1 MLNFNVEPY
10 YDDFDPSK
18 NFHRILYKP
27 GAAVQ
32 ARELTQSQTILQS
45 QISKFAD
52 HIFSQNTPVTGGNIT
67 VNQNCFFLKLNKQYN
82 EVDVI
87 AANFLNKIITNGT
100 GNVIA
105 KVIQTEEAT
114 GTDVELGDPPT
125 LIVNYL
131 SGGHFKDAD
140 TLYCVDGTNI
150 NATIIGTAGGTTGVG
165 KSSVAS
171 ISDGVFYVVTG
182 YSESSVANQDGTY
195 SKYHIG
201 NFVSVQPQT
210 TILNKYSSRA
220 SARVGLM
227 VTETIVDYIDDA
239 SLLDPA
245 VGASNYQAPGADRLL
260 ITLTLTTLPLQLG
273 NDDKFIELLRIEK
286 GVVQK
291 QVDSTVYSVIDD
303 YFAKRTAETNG
314 DFIVNNFKI
323 VPSANTIDANT
334 YLLNVGPGVA
344 YVQGYRV
351 ENQSTLRIT
360 SNRSRATSTV
370 NNNSNYLD
378 LGNFVYVDNVKGQS
392 GSFFD
397 ISTGSPVDFH
407 VVGPTGINRANTT
420 AYNATLAGTAYIR
433 SLTYQQASNTSN
445 SQTYI
450 YKAHIFDVSSKVLS
464 SNVSSSNATHTIIN
478 AASAGQLSNV
488 ANAYIGC
495 TITIDSGTSAGDS
508 RTITQYDPG
517 NKTIRV
523 DTPFTFSPDSTSN
536 FSIRFGIKDFESMVN
551 ANTTLDLLGSASLS
565 NYGKDNNSPSG
576 YTHLFNTSNPELIF
590 PLGNDYVAAVTDS
603 SYTTTQ
609 QFRAQSFGAY
619 STGSRRYLQLDPS
632 GTSTFDFIKTA
643 AGATEEGIDAVLQNW
658 VVVVTDKLSNTLIE
672 NGDIVDFT
680 TAGRSI
686 TVDTN
691 KNGVYLTAL
700 DLSPFTA
707 TIYAR
712 LSVTNASDT
721 NLILRTKTLV
731 EANTTYASSAGVSGV
746 VNDTYV
752 DLTAGQI
759 WIPEE
764 GVLGYGAQQKL
775 YVSDVKRI
783 VKIVDT
789 DNQTP
794 NVALLTTGTD
804 RTTDYVFNNGQT
816 DSYYG
821 HAYITLKPGRPKPK
835 SLWILFDFYQHSGGD
850 GYFSSQSYGNVGF
863 AERPTYKASNG
874 ITYNL
879 KDCLDFRPALQ
890 NVQPVFS
897 FKFKVAP
904 TVSNNSGLFLPS
916 DVTPFNCDYSY
927 YLGRKDL
934 LIISRDKTIRLIEGT
949 PGINPIPP
957 AQPEGSLL
965 LANITL
971 DPYTEYVPGQAQGK
985 PSNVSIQPVNHKRW
999 AFKDITDLQERVNDL
1014 QYYASLNLLE
1024 QKASSLQIQDSNGL
1038 NRFKNGILVD
1048 DFSTFAIADSFNID
1062 FSAGIDTR
1070 YKTMGPSLLINNY
1083 PLQNEQL
1090 LGVNFKSLST
1100 SALNSLSFKASHTNS
1115 NPLYTLPYTEEAV
1128 VVQPLASRPI
1138 NANPFSVVN
1147 STGVLTISPTMDSWI
1162 DKTSQPELLFID
1174 PNIKLYNPSS
1184 TQNLLEGN
1192 PTLSVGDWQTIPGT
1206 ERTVL
1211 FEEGNYN
1218 VSQTFANKTNT
1229 YSQGYWSQTY
1239 NYEGSFIKNISLLPY
1254 IRSQQINFRAT
1265 DMLFNATVNAWF
1277 DGKRVSRMIRKP
1289 NILELTDVTGTFN
1302 VGDVIG
1308 YVSSSIFHRTGVVS
1322 DVYTYNNE
1330 NIRLYVID
1338 DQNTTTY
1345 GATVVSARTNTSGVY
1360 QSSGAT
1366 GTLSSSTHYS
1376 GKAAA
1381 TTSGT
1386 STVTLDTKANS
1397 TDIYTGLEF
1406 WVINGSASSVLSI
1419 PKGQNAIITSYN
1431 PSTKEITLD
1440 KNVSI
1445 SAGETYSI
1453 GSLQTNEAGNIS
1465 GVFNLPGGIFNTGTR
1480 IFRIDNRLVTQG
1492 ANDFYYN
1499 NGTETT
1505 FAEASFFA
1513 QGLTTQ
1519 SQQLNFSA
1527 SLSGYRNV
1535 TTTTQSQE
1543 ALISE
1548 TRSLKYVPPEPPI
1561 EVPGNP
1567 PVIVVPEPEPEPPAV
1582 EPDPVVE
1589 PPPPPAGGGG
1599 GCCVVATALTEKG
1612 IWKQDQKDVLIA
1624 WCEKY
1629 LHDRI
1634 LGECFRRGYQ
1644 VVGSKIVVP
1653 ALRSESK
1660 WFNKYANWA
1669 WTNGTN
1675 MVMGKKFNPLS
1686 IPNSLVWI
1694 TVFMAVG
1701 AVATKKYAT
1710 KCWKKL
1716 YK

>member
-52 HIFSQNTPVTGGNIT
+52 HIFSQNTPVTGGNVT
-67 VNQNCFFLKLNKQYN
+67 VNQNCFFLKLNRQYN
-82 EVDVI
+82 DVDVT
-87 AANFLNKIITNGT
+87 AANFLNKIITNGV

-105 KVIQTEEAT
+105 KVIKTEEAT
-114 GTDVELGDPPT
+114 GSDAELGDPPT

-131 SGGHFKDAD
+131 SGGHFTDAD
-140 TLYCVDGTNI
+140 TIYCVDGSNF
-150 NATIIGTAGGTTGVG
+150 NATIIGTVGGTTGVG

-182 YSESSVANQDGTY
+182 YSESSTANEDGTY

-201 NFVSVQPQT
+201 NFVSVTPQT

-260 ITLTLTTLPLQLG
+260 ISLTLTALPLQLG
-273 NDDKFIELLRIEK
+273 NDDKFIELLRIEN
-286 GVVQK
+286 GTIQK
-291 QVDSTVYSVIDD
+291 QVDTTVYSVIDD
-303 YFAKRTAETNG
+303 YFAKRTSETNG

-323 VPSANTIDANT
+323 TPSANTIDGNT

-351 ENQSTLRIT
+351 ENQSNLKIT

-370 NNNSNYLD
+370 NNNTNYLD
-378 LGNFVYVDNVKGQS
+378 LGNFVYIDNVKGQS

-397 ISTGSPVDFH
+397 VTTGSSVDFH
-407 VVGPTGINRANTT
+407 VVGATQINRSNTAT
-420 AYNATLAGTAYIR
+420 YNSTLAGSGYIR

-450 YKAHIFDVSSKVLS
+450 YKAHLFDISSKVIS
-464 SNVSSSNATHTIIN
+464 TSVASANATFVTLN
-478 AASAGQLSNV
+478 DATAGQLSNV
-488 ANAYIGC
+488 ANAYVGT
-495 TITIDSGTSAGDS
+495 TITVDTGTSIGDS
-508 RTITQYDPG
+508 RIITQYDPT
-517 NKTIRV
+517 NRTIKT
-523 DTPFTFSPDSTSN
+523 DAPFTFTLDTTSDV
-536 FSIRFGIKDFESMVN
+536 SIRFGIKDFESMVD
-551 ANTTLDLLGSASLS
+551 ANSTFHLLGSASLS
-565 NYGKDNNSPSG
+565 NYGKTGNSPSG
-576 YTHLFNTSNPELIF
+576 YTQLYNTNNPELIF

-609 QFRAQSFGAY
+609 QFRAQSFGSY
-619 STGSRRYLQLDPS
+619 SSGSRRYLQLDPAAS
-632 GTSTFDFIKTA
+632 GTLDFIKTA
-643 AGATEEGIDAVLQNW
+643 SGATSEGIDAVLQNW
-658 VVVVTDKLSNTLIE
+658 VVVVTNKLSNTLIDD
-672 NGDIVDFT
+672 GDIVDFT
-680 TAGRSI
+680 AAGRSI

-707 TIYAR
+707 TVYAK

-721 NLILRTKTLV
+721 NLILRTKTLI
-731 EANTTYASSAGVSGV
+731 EANTAVASSTGVSGV
-746 VNDTYV
+746 VQDTYV
-752 DLTAGQI
+752 DLTVGQI
-759 WIPEE
+759 WIPED
-764 GVLGYGAQQKL
+764 GVLSYGNKQSL

-783 VKIVDT
+783 VKIIDT

-794 NVALLTTGTD
+794 NVAMLTTGTD
-804 RTTDYVFNNGQT
+804 RTLDYDFNNGQT

-821 HAYITLKPGRPKPK
+821 HAFITLKPGRAKPK
-835 SLWILFDFYQHSGGD
+835 SLWILFDHYQHSGGD

-863 AERPTYKASNG
+863 SERPTYKASNG
-874 ITYNL
+874 IKYNL
-879 KDCLDFRPALQ
+879 KDCLDFRPSIL
-890 NVQPVFS
+890 NVQPAYLFNY
-897 FKFKVAP
+897 KVTP
-904 TVSNNSGLFLPS
+904 TISNNSGLFLPADIS
-916 DVTPFNCDYSY
+916 PFTSDYSY

-934 LIISRDKTIRLIEGT
+934 LVIGRDKTIRLIEGT
-949 PGINPIPP
+949 PAINPIPP

-971 DPYTEYVPGQAQGK
+971 DPYTEYVPGQSAGK
-985 PSNVSIQPVNHKRW
+985 ASNVNIQPVNHKRW
-999 AFKDITDLQERVNDL
+999 AFKDITNLQDRVNDL

-1024 QKASSLQIQDSNGL
+1024 QKASSLQIQDANGL

-1048 DFSTFAIADSFNID
+1048 DFSTFAVADSFNND

-1070 YKTMGPSLLINNY
+1070 YQTMGPSLLINNY
-1083 PLQNEQL
+1083 PLQNQQL
-1090 LGVNFKSLST
+1090 LAFNFKSLT
-1100 SALNSLSFKASHTNS
+1100 AAAANTLTFKVTNTNS
-1115 NPLYTLPYTEEAV
+1115 NPIFTLPYTEEAV
-1128 VVQPLASRPI
+1128 AVQPLASRSI
-1138 NANPFSVVN
+1138 SANPFSVVN
-1147 STGVLTISPTMDSWI
+1147 STGALSISPAMDNWI
-1162 DKTSQPELLFID
+1162 DQTREPEILFID
-1174 PNIKLYNPSS
+1174 PNIRLYNPSS
-1184 TQNLLEGN
+1184 TQNLLEGL
-1192 PTLSVGDWQTIPGT
+1192 PTLAVADWQTVPGT
-1206 ERTVL
+1206 ERTVS
-1211 FEEGNYN
+1211 FEENNYN
-1218 VSQTFANKTNT
+1218 VSQVFANKTNT

-1239 NYEGSFIKNISLLPY
+1239 NYEGDFIKNISLLPY

-1265 DMLFNATVNAWF
+1265 DMLFNTTVNAWF

-1289 NILELTDVTGTFN
+1289 NILELTNVSGKFN

-1308 YVSSSIFHRTGVVS
+1308 YISSSIFHRTGVVS
-1322 DVYTYNNE
+1322 DVYTYNNG
-1330 NIRLYVID
+1330 NVRLYVID

-1345 GATVVSARTNTSGVY
+1345 GATVVVGKFNTSNVY
-1360 QSSGAT
+1360 QSSPGS

-1386 STVTLDTKANS
+1386 NTVTLDTKANS

-1406 WVINGSASSVLSI
+1406 WVINGSSSSVLSI
-1419 PKGQNAIITSYN
+1419 PKGQNAVITSYN
-1431 PSTKEITLD
+1431 TSTKQITLD
-1440 KNVSI
+1440 RNISI
-1445 SAGETYSI
+1445 SSGETYSI
-1453 GSLQTNEAGNIS
+1453 GSLQTNEVGNIS

-1480 IFRIDNRLVTQG
+1480 IFKIDNRLVTQG

-1505 FAEASFFA
+1505 AAEASFFA
-1513 QGLTTQ
+1513 QGLTTL

-1543 ALISE
+1543 DLISE
-1548 TRSLKYVPPEPPI
+1548 TRTLKYVPPEPPI
-1561 EVPGNP
+1561 EVPGDP
-1567 PVIVVPEPEPEPPAV
+1567 PVINVPVPDPEPPV
-1582 EPDPVVE
+1582 IEPDPVVA

-1612 IWKQDQKDVLIA
+1612 VWKQDQKDTLIA

-1629 LHDRI
+1629 LHDKM

-1644 VVGSKIVVP
+1644 VIGSKLLVP
-1653 ALRSESK
+1653 GLRSENK
-1660 WFNKYANWA
+1660 LFNKYANWA

-1675 MVMGKKFNPLS
+1675 MVMGKKFSPLS
-1686 IPNSLVWI
+1686 IPSSLFWI
-1694 TVFMAVG
+1694 TAFMAVG
-1701 AVATKKYAT
+1701 AVVTKNYAT